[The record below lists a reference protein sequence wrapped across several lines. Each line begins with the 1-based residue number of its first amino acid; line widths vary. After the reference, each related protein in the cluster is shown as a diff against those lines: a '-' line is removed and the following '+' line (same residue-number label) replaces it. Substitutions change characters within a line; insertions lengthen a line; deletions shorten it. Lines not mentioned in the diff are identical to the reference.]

1 MAFRLNDLHKAIP
14 PGQKKRGKRTIT
26 KEKLYKHIL
35 GRVRA
40 LHPHFN
46 IGITTGGGL
55 EGTWSKPYRHWAF
68 VPSDHDYDKSL
79 TKGQK

>member
-1 MAFRLNDLHKAIP
+1 MSD
-14 PGQKKRGKRTIT
+14 KKNPEVVEITEVEET

-40 LHPHFN
+40 MHPNFN

-55 EGTWSKPYRHWAF
+55 EGAWSKPYRHWAF